1 MSCCF
6 ESRDRGP
13 GSRDP
18 HKAMFFRLRIGKPC
32 VSCVEDEFLI
42 PSYEFLLVASSGSR
56 VPRSGSR
63 CICEAVA

>member
-13 GSRDP
+13 GTRYP
-18 HKAMFFRLRIGKPC
+18 HKAMSSRLRIRKPC

-42 PSYEFLLVASSGSR
+42 PGYEFLLFASSGSR
-56 VPRSGSR
+56 VPRPGSR
-63 CICEAVA
+63 WICEAVA